1 VNPLDLSVGKRDFK
15 KLSANMRRSSLLL
28 NFLWTTISILF
39 IFIPCQKQE
48 AQVGADK
55 NWPVYLGDF
64 TSNQYS
70 RLTQINRDNVKNLK
84 VAWVYH
90 TGDKNTQSQIQCNPL
105 VINGVLYGSSP
116 ELKVFALDAA
126 TGKQIWR
133 FNPFPDDSTYNNPL
147 GANRGVSYWSDGSDK
162 RIFFVAGSGLYALNA
177 ETGKPIKTFGDHGR
191 RSLKDSL
198 DLNRDVSK
206 LFVTT
211 TSPGVIYKNLIIVGT
226 RVSEGSDAAPGH
238 IRAYDVRTGYIKWTF
253 HTIPQ
258 PGEPGYNTWPP
269 EAYKTV
275 GAANN
280 WAGMSLDKKRGI
292 VYIPTGSAAF
302 DFYGGNRI
310 GKDLFANCELA
321 LNASTGK
328 LIWYYQMVHH
338 DLWDRVPPAPPNLVT
353 INHDGKRI
361 DAVAQITKQ
370 GFVFV
375 FDRDTGKPLFPIEE
389 RPVPSS
395 DIPGEQTWP
404 TQPFPLKPAPFTTQT
419 FEPTD
424 ISPEAHQFAVDS
436 LKHFKTG
443 SLFTPPS
450 LQGTLLFPGYD
461 GGGEWGGAAFD
472 PSTGYLY
479 VNANNI
485 GWLLQLMR
493 ITPENGTPIA
503 AGHGLYLTHC
513 AVCHGVDLKGDST
526 SNFPSLV
533 NISDTLTEQQV
544 KQKMQTGGGFMP
556 SFNQLTDKQQ
566 RLIVDYLF
574 KNTSKQSSDKL
585 EATGKNTLPYTH
597 TGYKKF
603 LDPNDYPANKPPW
616 GTLTAINLNTGKIAW
631 QKPLG
636 EYKEL
641 TKKGIPI
648 TGTQNYGGPVITA
661 GGLIFIAATRD
672 EEFRVFDK
680 KTGDLLWKADLP
692 AAGYATPSTYMVD
705 GKQYVVIACGGGK
718 LGTKSGDAYV
728 AFSL

>member
-1 VNPLDLSVGKRDFK
+1 
-15 KLSANMRRSSLLL
+15 MHRSSRLLHL
-28 NFLWTTISILF
+28 KWIAASILPML
-39 IFIPCQKQE
+39 IFISCQKHDNH
-48 AQVGADK
+48 VGADK
-55 NWPVYLGDF
+55 NWPVYEGDF
-64 TSNQYS
+64 ASSQYS
-70 RLTQINRDNVKNLK
+70 RLDQINLQNVKKLK
-84 VAWVYH
+84 VAWIYH

-105 VINGVLYGSSP
+105 VIDGVLYGSSP
-116 ELKVFALDAA
+116 ELKIFALDAA
-126 TGKQIWR
+126 TGKQIWS

-147 GANRGVSYWSDGSDK
+147 GANRSVSYWSDGSDK
-162 RIFFVAGSGLYALNA
+162 RIFFVAGSNLYALNA
-177 ETGKPIKTFGDHGR
+177 ETGKPIDSFGDHGH

-198 DLNRDVSK
+198 DLDRDVSK
-206 LFVTT
+206 LFVTS

-238 IRAYDVRTGYIKWTF
+238 IRAYDVQTGYIKWTF

-258 PGEPGYNTWPP
+258 PGEPGYDTWPP
-269 EAYKTV
+269 GAYKTV

-321 LNASTGK
+321 LDASTGK
-328 LIWYYQMVHH
+328 LVWYYQMVHH
-338 DLWDRVPPAPPNLVT
+338 DLWDRDPPAPPNLVT
-353 INHDGKRI
+353 INHDGKKV

-375 FDRDTGKPLFPIEE
+375 FNRDTGKPLFPVEE
-389 RPVPSS
+389 RAVPSS
-395 DIPGEQTWP
+395 DIPGEHTWP
-404 TQPFPLKPAPFTTQT
+404 TQPFPLKPKPFATQI

-461 GGGEWGGAAFD
+461 GGGEWGGAAYD
-472 PSTGYLY
+472 PTTGYLY

-485 GWLLQLMR
+485 GWLLQLIR
-493 ITPENGTPIA
+493 VTSKNGTPIA
-503 AGHGLYLTHC
+503 AGHSLYLTHC
-513 AVCHGVDLKGDST
+513 AVCHGADLKGDLT

-533 NISDTLTEQQV
+533 NIADTLTEKQV
-544 KQKMQTGGGFMP
+544 QQKMQTGGGFMP

-566 RLIVDYLF
+566 KLIVDYLF
-574 KNTSKQSSDKL
+574 KKTSKQASDKL
-585 EATGKNTLPYTH
+585 EATGKNTLPYAH

-603 LDPNDYPANKPPW
+603 LDPNGYPANQPPW
-616 GTLTAINLNTGKIAW
+616 GTLTAINLNTGDIVW

-636 EYKEL
+636 EYREL
-641 TKKGIPI
+641 IKKGIPV
-648 TGTQNYGGPVITA
+648 TGTQNYGGPVVTA
-661 GGLIFIAATRD
+661 GGLIFIAATKD
-672 EEFRVFDK
+672 QEFRVFDK
-680 KTGDLLWKADLP
+680 KTGELLWKTDLP
-692 AAGYATPSTYMVD
+692 AAGYATPSTYMVN
-705 GKQYVVIACGGGK
+705 GKQYIVIACGGGK

>member
-1 VNPLDLSVGKRDFK
+1 S
-15 KLSANMRRSSLLL
+15 
-28 NFLWTTISILF
+28 
-39 IFIPCQKQE
+39 
-48 AQVGADK
+48 
-55 NWPVYLGDF
+55 
-64 TSNQYS
+64 QYS
-70 RLTQINRDNVKNLK
+70 RLDQINRQNVHNLK
-84 VAWVYH
+84 VAWIYH
-90 TGDKNTQSQIQCNPL
+90 TGDKNVQSQIQCNPL
-105 VINGVLYGSSP
+105 MINGVLYGTSP
-116 ELKVFALDAA
+116 RLKVFALNAA
-126 TGKQIWR
+126 NGKQIWR
-133 FNPFPDDSTYNNPL
+133 FDPFPNDPAYNPL
-147 GANRGVSYWSDGSDK
+147 GVNRGVSYWSDGNDK
-162 RIFFVAGSGLYALNA
+162 RILFVAGSYLYALNA
-177 ETGKPIKTFGDHGR
+177 KTGKPIESFGNRRR

-206 LFVTT
+206 LFVTST
-211 TSPGVIYKNLIIVGT
+211 TPGVVYKNLIIVGT

-258 PGEPGYNTWPP
+258 PGEFGYNTWPP
-269 EAYKTV
+269 EAYKSV
-275 GAANN
+275 GAVNN

-302 DFYGGNRI
+302 DFYGGNRK

-338 DLWDRVPPAPPNLVT
+338 DLWDRDPPSTPNLVT
-353 INHDGKRI
+353 ITHNGKRV

-375 FDRDTGKPLFPIEE
+375 FDRDTGKPLFPVEE
-389 RPVPSS
+389 RRVPSS
-395 DIPGEQTWP
+395 GIPGEQAWS
-404 TQPFPLKPAPFTTQT
+404 TQPFPMKPKPFATQT
-419 FEPTD
+419 FIPTG
-424 ISPEAHQFAVDS
+424 ISPEAHRFAVDS
-436 LKHFKTG
+436 LRHFKTG

-472 PSTGYLY
+472 PTTGYLY

-485 GWLLQLMR
+485 AWLLQLMR
-493 ITPENGTPIA
+493 VTTENGTPMA
-503 AGHGLYLTHC
+503 AGRSLYLLNC
-513 AVCHGVDLKGDST
+513 AICHGADLKGDPT

-533 NISDTLTEQQV
+533 NLSDTLTEQQV
-544 KQKMQTGGGFMP
+544 RKHIQKGGGFMP
-556 SFNQLTDKQQ
+556 SFSPLTSKQQ
-566 RLIVDYLF
+566 DLIIDYLF
-574 KNTSKQSSDKL
+574 KKTSRRTSGKI
-585 EATGKNTLPYTH
+585 EVAGKNTLPYAH

-603 LDPNDYPANKPPW
+603 LDPNGYPANKPPW
-616 GTLTAINLNTGKIAW
+616 GTLTAINLNTGNIVW

-636 EYKEL
+636 EYKALE
-641 TKKGIPI
+641 KKGIPV
-648 TGTQNYGGPVITA
+648 TGTQNYGGPVVTA
-661 GGLIFIAATRD
+661 GGLIFIAATKD

-680 KTGDLLWKADLP
+680 KTGDLLWKTSLP
-692 AAGYATPSTYMVD
+692 AAGYATPSTYMVN